1 MSRCWLIILL
11 LLPLV
16 VAQPQD
22 RPVLLAAHRVGRVE
36 LLDVDTL
43 QPVGSLRV
51 LPLADRAIIAS
62 KEIILLREGL
72 PPNFRGCCALYA
84 LDLKTRNLTK
94 LLEPVLG
101 ITVSPDGQHVVTQ
114 RGNIGIEIFD
124 VHTLHREPS
133 IPRSIA
139 PGMYGLSF
147 SPDGHLL
154 FGTSNFPSPA
164 VDVLDFNERK
174 LVRRL
179 TLPEG
184 FAIHGTWVGDDYYV
198 YGYRKATG
206 ELWRVKTDGSELGTP
221 VKVNLPFVA
230 PECELHDQGILG
242 DLGRL
247 LVFELF
253 GGKGDRRGGC
263 SKDIPGGVFLVN
275 PQSGRQIAH
284 IAPELHFAQLIS
296 RKDGAELYGIDL
308 ASPDWTSIALVRL
321 NATTGQ
327 ILVRQNLPNDVWFID
342 LASIPEELVPH
353 GQVEANPSLR

>member
-1 MSRCWLIILL
+1 MSRCRLTILL

-22 RPVLLAAHRVGRVE
+22 RLVLLAAHRVGRVE

-43 QPVGSLRV
+43 QPVGSLIV

-72 PPNFRGCCALYA
+72 PPDFRGCCALYT

-94 LLEPVLG
+94 LLEPVSG

-124 VHTLHREPS
+124 VHTLQREPS

-184 FAIHGTWVGDDYYV
+184 FAIQGTWVGDDYYV

-206 ELWRVKTDGSELGTP
+206 ELW
-221 VKVNLPFVA
+221 
-230 PECELHDQGILG
+230 
-242 DLGRL
+242 
-247 LVFELF
+247 
-253 GGKGDRRGGC
+253 
-263 SKDIPGGVFLVN
+263 
-275 PQSGRQIAH
+275 
-284 IAPELHFAQLIS
+284 
-296 RKDGAELYGIDL
+296 
-308 ASPDWTSIALVRL
+308 
-321 NATTGQ
+321 
-327 ILVRQNLPNDVWFID
+327 
-342 LASIPEELVPH
+342 
-353 GQVEANPSLR
+353 